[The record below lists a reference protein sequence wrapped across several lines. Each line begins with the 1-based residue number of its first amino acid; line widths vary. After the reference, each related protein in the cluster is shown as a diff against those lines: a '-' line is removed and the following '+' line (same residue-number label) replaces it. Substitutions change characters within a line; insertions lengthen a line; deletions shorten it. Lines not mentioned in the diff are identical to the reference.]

1 MPNAQDRVDAIA
13 ALIRAPADGVGRGFS
28 GSEDADR
35 LKRPESRR
43 RAMAHVADHLSFETL
58 AGLEQA
64 ITQRCIPLEGDQ
76 LKPGADFH
84 WWPKPI
90 IPA

>member
-1 MPNAQDRVDAIA
+1 
-13 ALIRAPADGVGRGFS
+13 
-28 GSEDADR
+28 
-35 LKRPESRR
+35 
-43 RAMAHVADHLSFETL
+43 MAHVADHLSFETL

-64 ITQRCIPLEGDQ
+64 VTQRCIPLEGDQ